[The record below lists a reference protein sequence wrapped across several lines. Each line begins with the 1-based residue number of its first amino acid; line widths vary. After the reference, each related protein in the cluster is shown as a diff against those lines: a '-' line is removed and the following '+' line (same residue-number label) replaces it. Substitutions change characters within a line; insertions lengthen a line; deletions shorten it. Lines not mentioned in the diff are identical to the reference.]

1 MPCVR
6 ACALGGV
13 PLRVPAAID
22 NVSQYFSQLGQATV
36 LDLQELCME
45 VAERSLT
52 EDEACETVR
61 KGVVEAWKD
70 GKVLALRLNATA
82 PDLMLSWNKP
92 NVLPSSSWAEACHT
106 PGRLLRLPGH
116 PCTKAFENALRMHDL
131 PALNPPHRPRPLGCT
146 GPIHKDAA
154 AMLRPSDGPVASFKI
169 QVGAPAPQK
178 PLPVVTDLYPTS
190 SAPHHLVLGSPCLS
204 RHHLARFASPLSLSP
219 GRSMAMP
226 PHCRR
231 DTTSAS
237 SAPLT

>member
-1 MPCVR
+1 
-6 ACALGGV
+6 
-13 PLRVPAAID
+13 
-22 NVSQYFSQLGQATV
+22 
-36 LDLQELCME
+36 
-45 VAERSLT
+45 
-52 EDEACETVR
+52 
-61 KGVVEAWKD
+61 
-70 GKVLALRLNATA
+70 
-82 PDLMLSWNKP
+82 MLSVTLFISEEGIVAVDLWDG
-92 NVLPSSSWAEACHT
+92 SS
-106 PGRLLRLPGH
+106 GY
-116 PCTKAFENALRMHDL
+116 
-131 PALNPPHRPRPLGCT
+131 
-146 GPIHKDAA
+146 
-154 AMLRPSDGPVASFKI
+154 LRPGSMRRSARSAANTMPTPRATRHMSRSSMSLHHLGAGNRHSRRQSDPPSFTSASFKI